1 MLQMT
6 DLKLIAFDAEDLA
19 VFSANLQDAV
29 VRAADMTYLKAEK
42 RFVAVANRFD
52 WEASVA
58 TAGQALTRRRCGVR
72 FERVLGAKV
81 TGFQPSDSDRV
92 LSLLAI
98 AFEETAA
105 PGGVLTLTFSGGAA
119 IRLDVECVEGELKD
133 LGAAWQ
139 TQHRP
144 EHDDGAA
151 PKART

>member
-1 MLQMT
+1 MT

-58 TAGQALTRRRCGVR
+58 SGGKALTRRRCGLR

-81 TGFQPSDSDRV
+81 SGFQPGNSDAV
-92 LSLLAI
+92 LSLLSI
-98 AFEETAA
+98 AFDETTA
-105 PGGVLTLTFSGGAA
+105 PGGTLTLTFSGNAA
-119 IRLDVECVEGELKD
+119 IRLEVECVEGEMKD

-139 TQHRP
+139 TQSRP
-144 EHDDGAA
+144 EHDSG
-151 PKART
+151 PKPGT

>member
-1 MLQMT
+1 MT

-42 RFVAVANRFD
+42 RFVTVANRFD

-58 TAGQALTRRRCGVR
+58 SGGKALTRRRCGLR

-81 TGFQPSDSDRV
+81 SGFQPGNADAV
-92 LSLLAI
+92 LSLLSI
-98 AFEETAA
+98 AFDETAA
-105 PGGVLTLTFSGGAA
+105 PGGTLTLTFSGNAA
-119 IRLDVECVEGELKD
+119 IRLEVECVEGEMKD

-139 TQHRP
+139 TQSLP
-144 EHDDGAA
+144 EHDNG
-151 PKART
+151 PKAGT